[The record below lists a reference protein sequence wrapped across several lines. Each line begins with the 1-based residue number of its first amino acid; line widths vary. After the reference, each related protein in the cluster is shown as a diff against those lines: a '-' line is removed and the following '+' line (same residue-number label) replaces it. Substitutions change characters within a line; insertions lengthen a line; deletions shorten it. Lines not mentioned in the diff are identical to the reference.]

1 MERTYGSLYGRL
13 SSSTMAEV
21 EGRVPRGSNV
31 IDFGAG
37 CGRLT
42 LPLAQAGYRV
52 TAVEPSAG
60 MHAELTRSLE
70 ALPSDTTARVTAAEC
85 SMEHYR
91 GAPSHDLA
99 LCVFTVIAF
108 LLEPETLSSAFE
120 AASGSLKTYGLF
132 LLDVPHES
140 VFVDIDYDDDQI
152 IRTVQICPMGGR
164 LYKYSEHTVVRTE
177 KGEETYRDQFPIRR
191 WTRSEVSDALHT
203 VGFVAEADVSDRFA
217 GLGADYLLMRKA

>member
-1 MERTYGSLYGRL
+1 
-13 SSSTMAEV
+13 MAEV
-21 EGRVPRGSNV
+21 QGRVPRGSNV

-42 LPLAQAGYRV
+42 LPLAQAGYQV

-70 ALPSDTTARVTAAEC
+70 ALPSDTTARVTTAEC
-85 SMEHYR
+85 PMEHYQ

-108 LLEPETLSSAFE
+108 LLKPESLSSAFE
-120 AASGSLKTYGLF
+120 AARGSLKPGGLF

-140 VFVDIDYDDDQI
+140 VFVDVDYDDDQI
-152 IRTVQICPMGGR
+152 IRTVQISPTGGGR
-164 LYKYSEHTVVRTE
+164 YNYSEHTVVRTE
-177 KGEETYRDQFPIRR
+177 KDEETYRDRFSIRY
-191 WTRSEVSDALHT
+191 WTRREVSDALQT
-203 VGFVAEADVSDRFA
+203 AGFVAEADISGRFA

>member
-1 MERTYGSLYGRL
+1 MERTYGSLYSRL
-13 SSSTMAEV
+13 SSAAMAEV
-21 EGRVPRGSNV
+21 EGRVPLGSNV

-42 LPLAQAGYRV
+42 LPLARAGYHV

-60 MHAELTRSLE
+60 MYVELTRSLE
-70 ALPSDTTARVTAAEC
+70 VLPADATARVTTAEC
-85 SMEHYR
+85 SMEHYQ

-108 LLEPETLSSAFE
+108 LLESKTLSAAFE
-120 AASGSLKTYGLF
+120 AASESLKTGGLF

-140 VFVDIDYDDDQI
+140 VFVDADYDDDQI
-152 IRTVQICPMGGR
+152 LRTVQISPTGGGR
-164 LYKYSEHTVVRTE
+164 YNYSEHTVVRTE
-177 KGEETYRDQFPIRR
+177 KGEETYRDRFPIRY
-191 WTRSEVSDALHT
+191 WTRSEVSDALQT
-203 VGFVAEADVSDRFA
+203 AGFVAEADISGRFA